1 MDLDENTKE
10 LSFVYFETNAES
22 SKVTRVIEIIL
33 EELKNLRDG
42 KIMQSIINRYK
53 ESLKIK
59 FIRDKLTFKPMKMI
73 DEYTKYVLWGEK
85 IVKFEDE
92 FKNFG
97 NVNKSN
103 ITRISK
109 QIFNMKNI
117 SIFYN
122 GSNNHDSK
130 IKKLL
135 SKNR

>member
-1 MDLDENTKE
+1 MSAIDE
-10 LSFVYFETNAES
+10 LVETNIIFTKTNS
-22 SKVTRVIEIIL
+22 DLNGNVI
-33 EELKNLRDG
+33 N
-42 KIMQSIINRYK
+42 Q
-53 ESLKIK
+53 
-59 FIRDKLTFKPMKMI
+59 MI

-122 GSNNHDSK
+122 GNNNHDNK

>member
-1 MDLDENTKE
+1 MQNLIRFF
-10 LSFVYFETNAES
+10 LVL
-22 SKVTRVIEIIL
+22 EIIL

-42 KIMQSIINRYK
+42 KISQSVIDRYK

-59 FIRDKLTFKPMKMI
+59 HIRDKLTFNPMKMI
-73 DEYTKYVLWGEK
+73 DEYTKYVLWNKK

-103 ITRISK
+103 ITKVSK
-109 QIFNMKNI
+109 QIFNMDKL

-122 GSNNHDSK
+122 GNTNHDSK
-130 IKKLL
+130 IKDLL
-135 SKNR
+135 SKNK